1 LAGKIYPLL
10 CAGKNKHMLKK
21 LLIASLPI
29 LALGCAKPTG
39 FDYLGVRSVKVVRF
53 GLKES
58 TVSAEVGYYNPNK
71 YPVTMKNADVD
82 VYVNDSYFGHTT
94 LDSTLHIPKKDTFYM
109 PVLLTV
115 NMSATTIGLIQ
126 TFGQGQDSVKVRME
140 GKAKIGRGGIFI
152 NYPIKYEG
160 MQKLKF

>member
-1 LAGKIYPLL
+1 
-10 CAGKNKHMLKK
+10 MLKK

-29 LALGCAKPTG
+29 LVLSCVKPTG
-39 FDYLGVRSVKVVRF
+39 FDYLGVRSVKVVHF

-58 TVSAEVGYYNPNK
+58 TISAEVGYYNPNK
-71 YPVTMKNADVD
+71 YPVTMKHADVD
-82 VYVNDSYFGHTT
+82 VYVNDSYFGHST
-94 LDSTLHIPKKDTFYM
+94 LDSILHIPRKDTFYL

-115 NMSATTIGLIQ
+115 NMSATVVGLIQ

-140 GKAKIGRGGIFI
+140 GKAKIGRGAIFI

-160 MQKLKF
+160 IQKIKF